1 MSPVLS
7 HFRDAGTLLF
17 HENRRYEQHLRR
29 VEAHQPLFNAF
40 IYQTI
45 VGMVDSQLIP
55 PSKPIVF
62 HSSPDVLVTATRLN
76 KERDKRLNG
85 QVPDLY

>member
-7 HFRDAGTLLF
+7 HSPRRGTLLF
-17 HENRRYEQHLRR
+17 HENRRYVAALAQS
-29 VEAHQPLFNAF
+29 EATKPLFNAF

-45 VGMVDSQLIP
+45 VRNGGFQLIP

-62 HSSPDVLVTATRLN
+62 IPLS
-76 KERDKRLNG
+76 
-85 QVPDLY
+85 

>member
-7 HFRDAGTLLF
+7 HSRDAGTLLF
-17 HENRRYEQHLRR
+17 HENRRYVAALAR
-29 VEAHQPLFNAF
+29 VKPTKPLFNAF

-45 VGMVDSQLIP
+45 VRKVDSQLIP

-62 HSSPDVLVTATRLN
+62 IPLS
-76 KERDKRLNG
+76 
-85 QVPDLY
+85 